1 MLFVLIEKERK
12 GERNKMETRDIDKIL
27 KEMRKE
33 IMSLIEHSSET
44 RGYSAYEM
52 AYELVVGILKD
63 ISTNCKRTADEIVVN
78 DMFKKTGAILSTGES
93 QIAFLGNIFSDI
105 ETAKVVCGEL
115 ISCMLRKLDK
125 LERENRELK
134 TKNAGNER
142 AERNEE
148 NIPSA
153 ETEVGK
159 SKEDEDE
166 KETHYCF
173 GTYNLNSL
181 RCAANCCLNRMCK
194 EETEAR
200 RKWNDWESG
209 CDE

>member
-1 MLFVLIEKERK
+1 
-12 GERNKMETRDIDKIL
+12 METRNIDKIL
-27 KEMRKE
+27 KEKE
-33 IMSLIEHSSET
+33 MEKETINLIEHLSET
-44 RGYSAYEM
+44 MGDSVYESV
-52 AYELVVGILKD
+52 YEIVESILKD
-63 ISTNCKRTADEIVVN
+63 ISSNCKRTADEIVEN

-181 RCAANCCLNRMCK
+181 GCEANCCLNRMCK
-194 EETEAR
+194 EETET
-200 RKWNDWESG
+200 RKKQNVWESG
-209 CDE
+209 REE